1 MNLKEPDIY
10 KFSQV
15 MFGINSFSFVS
26 QYFTQQNARKNED
39 ELTLISA

>member
-1 MNLKEPDIY
+1 MNLQEPDIY

-15 MFGINSFSFVS
+15 MFAINSFSFAS

-39 ELTLISA
+39 ELTLIAA